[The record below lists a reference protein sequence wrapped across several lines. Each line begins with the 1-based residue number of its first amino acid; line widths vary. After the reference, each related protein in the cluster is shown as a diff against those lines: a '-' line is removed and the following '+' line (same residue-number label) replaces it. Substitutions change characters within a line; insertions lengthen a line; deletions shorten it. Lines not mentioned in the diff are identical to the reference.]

1 MVPAPQSS
9 DEPYYGG
16 SGNSTERSHRG
27 SWILLGA
34 GTTVGAIVVIL
45 LVLALILP
53 SSTTLVSSDFNA
65 GKGPFAAESDPHVT
79 LQYALGKGL
88 STFFGTT

>member
-9 DEPYYGG
+9 DELYYSG

-27 SWILLGA
+27 RWIALGA
-34 GTTVGAIVVIL
+34 NTTLGAIVIIL
-45 LVLALILP
+45 FVVALILA
-53 SSTTLVSSDFNA
+53 SSNTLVSSNFNS